1 MLQGRL
7 CPDPAQH
14 RSPHSPR
21 PPSGSSAQSPSRKQ
35 GWEHPLRTENRVRGG
50 QEQRGFTKPFSWGRA
65 EGLLV
70 VGHFGHPAAF
80 SSSPKQWGGRAKEQR
95 ALAGRGLSPIRS
107 DQTQAG
113 LWGGGTARSRRAGRC
128 NRPHCGLR
136 GSALRPAGRAARRAS
151 RTHGCPSPKA
161 SWQCRGLGPR
171 DAAGGRMCMIAASL
185 GLGVPKIPAMASAS
199 SQSCSAGPPE
209 CRPSRFLGVGFNLLF
224 LCD

>member
-7 CPDPAQH
+7 CPDPTQR

-21 PPSGSSAQSPSRKQ
+21 PPSGSSTQSPSRKQ
-35 GWEHPLRTENRVRGG
+35 GWEHPPRTENRVRGG
-50 QEQRGFTKPFSWGRA
+50 QERRGFTKQPSWGRA
-65 EGLLV
+65 EGRLV

-95 ALAGRGLSPIRS
+95 APAGRGPSPIRS
-107 DQTQAG
+107 DQIRHRLG
-113 LWGGGTARSRRAGRC
+113 CGGGTARSRRAGIC

-136 GSALRPAGRAARRAS
+136 GSALRPAGQAARRAS

-161 SWQCRGLGPR
+161 SWQCHGLWPRGS
-171 DAAGGRMCMIAASL
+171 AGGRMSTITASL

-199 SQSCSAGPPE
+199 SQSCS
-209 CRPSRFLGVGFNLLF
+209 VGAPQMQPIPFF
-224 LCD
+224 GGWI

>member
-21 PPSGSSAQSPSRKQ
+21 PPSGSSTQSPSRKQ

-113 LWGGGTARSRRAGRC
+113 LWGGAQPGAAVPGDVIAPIVGCGAARSGRQGGRHTRRHAPTAVPRQKRAG
-128 NRPHCGLR
+128 
-136 GSALRPAGRAARRAS
+136 SAMGWGPVAVLGAGR
-151 RTHGCPSPKA
+151 
-161 SWQCRGLGPR
+161 
-171 DAAGGRMCMIAASL
+171 
-185 GLGVPKIPAMASAS
+185 V
-199 SQSCSAGPPE
+199 
-209 CRPSRFLGVGFNLLF
+209 
-224 LCD
+224 